1 LPGSSDIDRFTVCAN
16 ANGRTGE
23 VTMGVGWTPLAE
35 PRRLT
40 AGEQALLDRLVAY
53 AGCAELIAQA
63 ASARVTAVCECGCPS
78 VLLDTDAPA
87 LSRAT
92 MLRMSAFGRD
102 DWFAIDYTRYGD
114 ETETDPSTG
123 DEVLPMLQIIAHVT
137 GGSLHELEIFAG
149 EGVAVDLPSPD
160 ELDEITV
167 Q

>member
-1 LPGSSDIDRFTVCAN
+1 
-16 ANGRTGE
+16 
-23 VTMGVGWTPLAE
+23 MGVGWTPLPE
-35 PRRLT
+35 PRQLT
-40 AGEQALLDRLVAY
+40 AAEQALLDRLVAH
-53 AGCAELIAQA
+53 ADCAELTAQA

-78 VLLDTDAPA
+78 VLLTTDAPA

-92 MLRMSAFGRD
+92 MLRLSAFGRD

-123 DEVLPMLQIIAHVT
+123 AAVLPMLQVIVHVT

-167 Q
+167 R

>member
-1 LPGSSDIDRFTVCAN
+1 
-16 ANGRTGE
+16 
-23 VTMGVGWTPLAE
+23 MGVGWTPLPE

-40 AGEQALLDRLVAY
+40 AAEQALLDRLVAH
-53 AGCAELIAQA
+53 ADCAELTAQA

-78 VLLDTDAPA
+78 VFLDTDAPA

-102 DWFAIDYTRYGD
+102 DWFSIDYTRYGD
-114 ETETDPSTG
+114 ETETDPVHRGRGAAHAPG
-123 DEVLPMLQIIAHVT
+123 DRSRDR
-137 GGSLHELEIFAG
+137 GFAG
-149 EGVAVDLPSPD
+149 QPGDLRRGGVAVDLPSPD